1 MSKEG
6 DREKLREFREELDQD
21 CDQQEEEDFD
31 FSDHDPLLDACCAA
45 PHWDEDGVCT
55 HCGSDPR

>member
-1 MSKEG
+1 MSKDG
-6 DREKLREFREELDQD
+6 DREKLQEFRDELDQD
-21 CDQQEEEDFD
+21 CDPQEEEDFD
-31 FSDHDPLLDACCAA
+31 FYDDCPLQDACCAA